1 VHRTAF
7 LFHILKGKGGGKPMD
22 KPERKRPAYAFYDPN
37 TPEILE
43 KKLEEILERR
53 IRAKQSEP
61 DRSIDYT
68 EPT

>member
-1 VHRTAF
+1 
-7 LFHILKGKGGGKPMD
+7 MD

-43 KKLEEILERR
+43 KKLEDILERR

-68 EPT
+68 EPTR